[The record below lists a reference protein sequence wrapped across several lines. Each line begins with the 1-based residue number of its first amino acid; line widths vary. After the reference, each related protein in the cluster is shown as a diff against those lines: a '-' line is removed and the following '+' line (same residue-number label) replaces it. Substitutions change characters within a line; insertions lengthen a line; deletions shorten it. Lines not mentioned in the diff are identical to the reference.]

1 VVALRAVVLDPGRV
15 FRFGKRLLS
24 RAHRAASSTCKN
36 FFLKTPQGPAS
47 SAKKVLA
54 SQALNPRHPMRREAL
69 AAPFH
74 PPPGVCSLRR
84 DKKRRQNMID
94 TNETRLIGFLGADP
108 ELKTTDKGTGYAV
121 LSVATSA
128 SWKKADSNEWE
139 TRTEWHRVVV
149 WGKQANRLTVSKGD
163 KVLVIGEIRYREYDD
178 EVAKGKTKIEVKMR
192 MAEIHAAGV
201 ERLYKAEKADAGE

>member
-1 VVALRAVVLDPGRV
+1 
-15 FRFGKRLLS
+15 
-24 RAHRAASSTCKN
+24 
-36 FFLKTPQGPAS
+36 
-47 SAKKVLA
+47 
-54 SQALNPRHPMRREAL
+54 
-69 AAPFH
+69 
-74 PPPGVCSLRR
+74 
-84 DKKRRQNMID
+84 MID

-139 TRTEWHRVVV
+139 TRTEWHRVLV
-149 WGKQANRLTVSKGD
+149 WGKQASRLTVNKGD

-178 EVAKGKTKIEVKMR
+178 EVAKGKTKIEVKRR

-201 ERLYKAEKADAGE
+201 ERLYKAEKADNGE